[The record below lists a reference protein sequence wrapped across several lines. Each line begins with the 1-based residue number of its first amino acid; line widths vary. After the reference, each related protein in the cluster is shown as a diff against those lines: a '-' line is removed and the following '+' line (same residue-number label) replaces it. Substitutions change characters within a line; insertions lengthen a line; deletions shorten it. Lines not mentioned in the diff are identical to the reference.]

1 MDFKAGGYFGR
12 GICRQHEIAE
22 GRRGTHVSV
31 EMLEQV
37 RERMLPMLRLVA
49 EEYRPRVPQG
59 YPIVVNSVANGVI
72 GIEIDP
78 NYALYVTTDGKEL
91 FADYYVRSS
100 RIDARSSA
108 SREKFSGSPLYDRRP
123 FSAYTTDIQLR
134 NMIAELMAQHNY
146 QPGLIHISDS

>member
-1 MDFKAGGYFGR
+1 MR
-12 GICRQHEIAE
+12 GAN
-22 GRRGTHVSV
+22 VSV

-49 EEYRPRVPQG
+49 EEYRPRVPEG
-59 YPIVVNSVANGVI
+59 YPIIVESVANGVI

-78 NYALYVTTDGKEL
+78 SYALYITSDGKDI

-123 FSAYTTDIQLR
+123 FSPYTTDIQLR
-134 NMIAELMAQHNY
+134 NMIAELMARHNY

>member
-1 MDFKAGGYFGR
+1 M
-12 GICRQHEIAE
+12 
-22 GRRGTHVSV
+22 RGTYVSV

-49 EEYRPRVPQG
+49 EEYGPRVPEG
-59 YPIVVNSVANGVI
+59 YPIIVDAISTGVL

-78 NYALYVTTDGKEL
+78 NYALYITSDGSDL

-134 NMIAELMAQHNY
+134 NMIAELMARHNT

>member
-1 MDFKAGGYFGR
+1 
-12 GICRQHEIAE
+12 
-22 GRRGTHVSV
+22 VSV

-37 RERMLPMLRLVA
+37 RARMLPMLRLVA
-49 EEYRPRVPQG
+49 QEYLPRVPEG
-59 YPIVVNSVANGVI
+59 YPIVVDSVGNGVI

-108 SREKFSGSPLYDRRP
+108 MREKFSGSPLYDRRP
-123 FSAYTTDIQLR
+123 FSPYTTDLQLR
-134 NMIAELMAQHNY
+134 NMIAELMARHNY

>member
-1 MDFKAGGYFGR
+1 
-12 GICRQHEIAE
+12 
-22 GRRGTHVSV
+22 VSV

-49 EEYRPRVPQG
+49 QEYLPRVPDG
-59 YPIVVNSVANGVI
+59 YPIVVDSVGNGVI
-72 GIEIDP
+72 GIEIEP

-91 FADYYVRSS
+91 FVDYYVRSS

-108 SREKFSGSPLYDRRP
+108 MREKFSGSPLYDRRP
-123 FSAYTTDIQLR
+123 FSPYTTDLQLR
-134 NMIAELMAQHNY
+134 NMIAELMARHNY